1 MDTLKDV
8 VKREVVAYAG
18 KVLNG
23 VSYFLTN
30 DADNVFA
37 VVDIAKFRG
46 QHIAE
51 SGLIVRLLGD
61 QVIIEQDSNNK
72 PLVDALLQAGVPR
85 EKIVLTYAGE
95 KAADPETLK
104 T

>member
-1 MDTLKDV
+1 MDNLREIV
-8 VKREVVAYAG
+8 CREVKAYAG
-18 KVLNG
+18 KGLNG
-23 VSYFLTN
+23 VAYFLQN
-30 DADNVFA
+30 DNQDVFA

-51 SGLIVRLLGD
+51 SGLIVRLIGD
-61 QVIIEQDSNNK
+61 QVIIEQDTNSK

-95 KAADPETLK
+95 TIEKEETLK